1 MADQCIMCDQRAGSR
16 EHVFPAAFGGRRID
30 RGIYCEKHN
39 NDLGVHV
46 TALLDSLAFFNAR
59 LGVRSDHHDAPKPHV
74 VVGQDGE
81 RYQILKDHIEI
92 APPLPLTQTPELLGK
107 PVELKFSSEAQRD
120 RWLGEQRKLGFEVK
134 FNASGPVVT
143 QYFTEPLHL
152 SPRFGTEEFL
162 RAVAYV
168 GLTYLAH
175 YFPAIARQKG
185 LDAVKSYVLGT
196 TDGKNRVWWV
206 DPARFPFVI
215 DPSFRNMHTAVVAV
229 SQASAKATAL
239 VSFFGKLLLAVDLGN
254 IDVAQTQCVTTHI
267 DPLAERA
274 GRDVDITV
282 QRESDVEIVAGT
294 AEEGRD
300 YLHAVVGG
308 ASPNP
313 VSEILA
319 EMQVE
324 HLNALVSRLRPEL
337 EAAMSLP
344 QRERQIAIL
353 SIVDNQSQRVLNLL
367 SDGVNGF
374 IKSNNDLPQEV
385 RQGIGSAI
393 AADPATPT
401 GLSSTAIAAL
411 TIAKTTLAAEIL
423 RQLEAGTLSDEELM
437 FLLAGGAGVALVTR
451 PVLYAVLGIS
461 DAASPLE
468 R

>member
-1 MADQCIMCDQRAGSR
+1 MAEQCIMCDQPAGSR

-30 RGIYCEKHN
+30 KGIYCEKHN

-74 VVGQDGE
+74 VTGQDGL

-107 PVELKFSSEAQRD
+107 PVELKFSNEAQRD
-120 RWLGEQRKLGFEVK
+120 RWLAEQRKLGFEVK
-134 FNASGPVVT
+134 FDASGPVMT

-152 SPRFGTEEFL
+152 SPTFGTEAFL

-175 YFPAIARQKG
+175 YFPTIARQKG

-196 TDGKNRVWWV
+196 TDGEDQVWWV
-206 DPARFPFVI
+206 DPARFPFVT
-215 DPSFRNMHTAVVAV
+215 DPSFRKMHTVVVAV
-229 SQASAKATAL
+229 SQAKATAL
-239 VSFFGKLLLAVDLGN
+239 VSFFGKLLLAVDLGK
-254 IDVAQTQCVTTHI
+254 IDVTQTQCVTTHI

-282 QRESDVEIVAGT
+282 QRESDIEIVAGT

-300 YLHAVVGG
+300 YLRAVVGG
-308 ASPNP
+308 ISPNP

-319 EMQVE
+319 EMKVD
-324 HLNALVSRLRPEL
+324 HLNALVSRLRPEIQ
-337 EAAMSLP
+337 AAMSLP
-344 QRERQIAIL
+344 LGEKQAAIL
-353 SIVDNQSQRVLNLL
+353 SIVDNQSQRVFNLL
-367 SDGVNGF
+367 SEGVKGF
-374 IKSNNDLPQEV
+374 IERNNDFPLEV

-393 AADPATPT
+393 AGDPTTPS

-411 TIAKTTLAAEIL
+411 TVAKATLAAEIL
-423 RQLEAGTLSDEELM
+423 RQLEVGVLSDEELM
-437 FLLAGGAGVALVTR
+437 LLLAGEPGVALVTR

-461 DAASPLE
+461 DTASPLE

>member
-1 MADQCIMCDQRAGSR
+1 MCNQPAGSR
-16 EHVFPAAFGGRRID
+16 EHVFPASFGGRRID

-46 TALLDSLAFFNAR
+46 AALLDSLAFFNAR

-74 VVGQDGE
+74 VTGQDGE

-107 PVELKFSSEAQRD
+107 LMELKFSNEAQRN
-120 RWLGEQRKLGFEVK
+120 RWLAEQRKLGFEVK
-134 FNASGPVVT
+134 FDASGPVMT

-152 SPRFGTEEFL
+152 SPIFGTEAFL

-196 TDGKNRVWWV
+196 TDGEDRVWWV
-206 DPARFPFVI
+206 DPARFPFVT
-215 DPSFRNMHTAVVAV
+215 DPSFRKMHTVVVVV

-282 QRESDVEIVAGT
+282 QRGSDIEIVAST

-300 YLHAVVGG
+300 YLRTVVGG
-308 ASPNP
+308 ISPNP

-319 EMQVE
+319 EMQVD
-324 HLNALVSRLRPEL
+324 HLNALVSRLRPAIQ
-337 EAAMSLP
+337 AAISLP
-344 QRERQIAIL
+344 LGEKQAAIL
-353 SIVDNQSQRVLNLL
+353 SIVDNQSQRVFNLL
-367 SDGVNGF
+367 SEGVNGF
-374 IKSNNDLPQEV
+374 IERNNDFPLEV

-393 AADPATPT
+393 AADPTTPS

-411 TIAKTTLAAEIL
+411 TVAKATLAAEIL
-423 RQLEAGTLSDEELM
+423 RRLEVGMLSDEELM
-437 FLLAGGAGVALVTR
+437 LLLAGGPGVALVTR
-451 PVLYAVLGIS
+451 PVLYAVLGIF
-461 DAASPLE
+461 DEASP
-468 R
+468 